1 MNKKLTLEI
10 SLNDE
15 IEDNEDVIKEL
26 NGVIV
31 TVCKAWN

>member
-1 MNKKLTLEI
+1 
-10 SLNDE
+10 LNDE

-31 TVCKAWN
+31 TVCKAWNWDVS